1 MSDLRIYRNVFQ
13 SLTNLL
19 LSNLREQ
26 SAHFS
31 LYQRKNTEVFCK
43 QHSCQTSRPYWMTDI
58 HCPMK
63 IKLTEA
69 TSHLIG
75 PFLSAYGD
83 IIHFKH
89 ETCKSSVISLTV
101 TSLVSP
107 PTLPPLMRNLIM
119 LRVLSLSFII
129 MAPYPVANMYP
140 FRRSHLI
147 FWLKFTDKFLRTD
160 WCSCIRW
167 VQIFSNNNN
176 NLRW

>member
-101 TSLVSP
+101 TFPCVTAHTVAFNEKLNYVK
-107 PTLPPLMRNLIM
+107 
-119 LRVLSLSFII
+119 SFI
-129 MAPYPVANMYP
+129 P
-140 FRRSHLI
+140 FLHNYGSISCSHHVSVPS
-147 FWLKFTDKFLRTD
+147 FAFDFLVEIHR
-160 WCSCIRW
+160 
-167 VQIFSNNNN
+167 
-176 NLRW
+176 